1 MENKNSKKG
10 KIILTLLIVVIILA
24 IISGLLFIKNKKNKV
39 VNDGDILATS
49 NQGSVT
55 VGEVKEYLK
64 NLNVSFKQDIKYESL
79 QDEEKEM
86 VIKEIINERVIL
98 KEAKKENLVE
108 SAEYKEKLANIEKLL
123 LKEVYV
129 NKIIADNITEAAI
142 KAKYDEFSKTLE
154 GKNQYKVKH
163 IVVKTEEEL

>member
-55 VGEVKEYLK
+55 VGEVK
-64 NLNVSFKQDIKYESL
+64 
-79 QDEEKEM
+79 
-86 VIKEIINERVIL
+86 
-98 KEAKKENLVE
+98 
-108 SAEYKEKLANIEKLL
+108 
-123 LKEVYV
+123 
-129 NKIIADNITEAAI
+129 
-142 KAKYDEFSKTLE
+142 
-154 GKNQYKVKH
+154 
-163 IVVKTEEEL
+163 